1 MEILIGSGENC
12 NYRINDNVVSR
23 NHCKII
29 LQQNNLY
36 IIDLNSTNGTF
47 VNHQK
52 IQPQTMVQ
60 IIPDK
65 EIHLS
70 GMVLLDW
77 KIIRELMPVINS
89 MAKTTY
95 VSPEEIE
102 RRMSHSSGGSY
113 HSIPQQNSV
122 HNTPVQPVNVP
133 PQQPPNTQRSDLL
146 YAAHAGKSYV
156 GAAFLTWILYYIGF
170 YIIGLIMNIV
180 YLNQASTTSK
190 VTGTSPS
197 GYGCLQFLIF
207 VHVILPILL
216 ILMLIGGVIHIG
228 SFLPDFLRF

>member
-1 MEILIGSGENC
+1 MEILIGKGENC
-12 NYRINDNVVSR
+12 NYRINEDVVSR

-52 IQPQTMVQ
+52 IQAQTMVN
-60 IIPDK
+60 IATES

-77 KIIRELMPVINS
+77 SIIRGLLPAINS
-89 MAKTTY
+89 IGRTKY

-102 RRMSHSSGGSY
+102 RRMKQRSGEPY
-113 HSIPQQNSV
+113 HSVPQENIAHNPSGQVINIAPQQQTDNR
-122 HNTPVQPVNVP
+122 
-133 PQQPPNTQRSDLL
+133 RSDLL

-156 GAAFLTWILYYIGF
+156 GAAFLTWIFYYIGF

-216 ILMLIGGVIHIG
+216 ILMLIAGVIHIG
-228 SFLPDFLRF
+228 SFLPDFLHF